1 VTTPAV
7 AVSLPAVAGT
17 TRRTR
22 TGRGTELGLL
32 IFAMLVVLLYS
43 ASVETGLVDKITA
56 DFWVQT
62 AIVFAIFVAV
72 HIAIRYLA
80 PFADPVLLPMVALIN
95 GIGVAFLR
103 RLDLGAVPSDSRV
116 GLSAFTG
123 LAFRQIQWTAAA
135 AMGAVVLLLVIR
147 DHRSLSRYAYT
158 LGLVGIVLVLTPALL
173 PAKYS
178 VVNDAKLWI
187 LIGGFS
193 IQPGEFAKLAL
204 LCFFAYYLVRKREV
218 LSLASKRFLGIDF
231 PRGRDLGPVLVV
243 WLLSLMVLVFEKD
256 LGTSLMYFGMFVVTL
271 YIATERSSW
280 LIIGLLLFFG
290 GAVFAWS
297 LGATLGGPFAS
308 FTGRVDTW
316 LNPFADA
323 QKSGYQLVQSLLG
336 LGTGGLFGAGPGKGL
351 PYLEGSSRYVVPE
364 VHNDFIFAGI
374 GEEIGLFG
382 LSALLVAYLL
392 IVQRGLRTA
401 ITVRDSFGKLL
412 AGGLA
417 FTLGLQIFV
426 IIGGISGL
434 IPLTGQTTPY
444 LSAGG
449 SSLMANWLLL
459 AVLMRI
465 SDAARRPASL
475 RPAGG
480 TVAPPPSATTKVQDL
495 PTEVVR

>member
-1 VTTPAV
+1 
-7 AVSLPAVAGT
+7 
-17 TRRTR
+17 
-22 TGRGTELGLL
+22 
-32 IFAMLVVLLYS
+32 M
-43 ASVETGLVDKITA
+43 
-56 DFWVQT
+56 
-62 AIVFAIFVAV
+62 
-72 HIAIRYLA
+72 
-80 PFADPVLLPMVALIN
+80 
-95 GIGVAFLR
+95 
-103 RLDLGAVPSDSRV
+103 
-116 GLSAFTG
+116 FTG
-123 LAFRQIQWTAAA
+123 MAFRQIQWTAAA
-135 AMGAVVLLLVIR
+135 AVGAVALLLVIR

-290 GAVFAWS
+290 GAVLAWS